1 MSYRDTLIGDIP
13 GAFAQA
19 FSLDIAE
26 ELNEDSDAEVED
38 ITEGLV
44 EVKLSKEE
52 ISHIRAP
59 WSKALIV
66 KVFGRSVGYNY
77 LTFKLNDLW
86 KLVARMDCVDLSKD
100 FFLIKFSDE
109 ADYDKVLKGGPWFV
123 GEHFLAMRQWEPC
136 FKASEASFNS
146 VAVWVRLPKLPIEFY
161 DNSVLLEIG
170 KAIGPMLRIDSYTAS
185 GARGSYARLCLQIDL
200 TKPLITTI
208 KVGRLRQKVMYEG
221 VSSLC
226 YCCGR
231 MGHKQESCSYHI
243 HPSERDIEKEPVATL
258 PISQT
263 TQQPKPQYG
272 EWMLVTKKRQGVKN
286 GRGHATRFSNPQTEV
301 EPSGTKSDLGKPK
314 TFLFKASTPPKVVSR
329 EESLSYTPK
338 GQMVALGSGVGDRSI
353 QLVEP
358 VDKGMK
364 SSHLTRDKKK
374 YQCKREKNS

>member
-109 ADYDKVLKGGPWFV
+109 ADYDKVLRGGPWFV

-185 GARGSYARLCLQIDL
+185 GARGSYAGLCLQIDL

-243 HPSERDIEKEPVATL
+243 HPSERDIEKEPVATS

-301 EPSGTKSDLGKPK
+301 EPSGTKSDLDKPK

-338 GQMVALGSGVGDRSI
+338 GQMVALQWSR
-353 QLVEP
+353 
-358 VDKGMK
+358 
-364 SSHLTRDKKK
+364 
-374 YQCKREKNS
+374 